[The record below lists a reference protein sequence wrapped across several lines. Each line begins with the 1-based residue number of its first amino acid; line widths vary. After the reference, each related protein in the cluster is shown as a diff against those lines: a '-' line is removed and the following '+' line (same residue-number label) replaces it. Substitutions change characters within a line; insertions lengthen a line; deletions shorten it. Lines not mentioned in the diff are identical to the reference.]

1 MDELRMRYELS
12 QLAVFQNAPEEAG
25 LFSLHDKNGVI
36 VYMEYANNIAQRLQM
51 QVPRNQRNYDLK
63 AHAKTFSFFITQD
76 TQMLVKLFD
85 GFVQKHGH
93 YPICMKSAPPGSA
106 FTQNPAAAINV
117 MTTQEQVLEFRQ
129 NVKAGTATPGQLVK
143 LARQNLTKGHA
154 EKALQLLERAKG
166 EGNEDAILH
175 LLLGHVL
182 LLKGR
187 QQAIQQ
193 WQRAAELDPRGKAG
207 RKAGDLIKQYMR
219 VIADQK
225 F

>member
-1 MDELRMRYELS
+1 MRYELN
-12 QLAVFQNAPEEAG
+12 QLGVFQNAPEEAG
-25 LFSLHDKNGVI
+25 LFSLHDKNGTI
-36 VYMEYANNIAQRLQM
+36 VFMDYANNISQKLQNHI
-51 QVPRNQRNYDLK
+51 PRNQMNFDIK
-63 AHAKTFSFFITQD
+63 AHAKFFSFFITAD
-76 TQMLVKLFD
+76 TSMLVRLFD

-93 YPICMKSAPPGSA
+93 YPICMKNAPDGST
-106 FTQNPAAAINV
+106 FTQNPAAAINI

-154 EKALQLLERAKG
+154 EKALQLLERAKL
-166 EGNEDAILH
+166 EGNEDAVLH
-175 LLLGHVL
+175 LLLGHVM

-193 WQRAAELDPRGKAG
+193 WQRAASLDPRGRAGKKAS
-207 RKAGDLIKQYMR
+207 DLIKQYMR